1 MHPAYSVILFTTMSG
16 AGYGLLIW
24 LSALGLAGALPPTRT
39 LGFFAFGLAFALIGG
54 GLMSS
59 TAHLGRPE
67 RAWRAFSQWRSSWLS
82 REGVLAVASFVPA
95 GLLAINWIFYESFS
109 PALAWATIA
118 LSLATVY
125 ATGMI
130 YQSLPTIRAWHNPLV
145 TPIYL
150 VLAIATGG
158 VIALFFLRAAELQ
171 AARPSLVAI
180 AMLLAAAALKWS
192 YWTGIDSAQ
201 RTYTAGAATGLGQFG
216 KVRMLISPHSTAN
229 YVMREMGYSVGRRH
243 ANKLRRTALWVGLI
257 APALLTALSLYAPAG
272 TEIALAL
279 LAVAAMAFGIITE
292 RWLFFAEAEHV
303 VNVYYGAEAA

>member
-24 LSALGLAGALPPTRT
+24 LAALGLTGVLPPTRT
-39 LGFFAFGLAFALIGG
+39 LGFFAFGLAFALIGI

-82 REGVLAVASFVPA
+82 REGVLAVASFAPA
-95 GLLAINWIFYESFS
+95 GLLAINWIFYETFS

-125 ATGMI
+125 STGMI

-150 VLAIATGG
+150 ALAIATGG
-158 VIALFFLRAAELQ
+158 VIAMLFLRAAELP
-171 AARPSLVAI
+171 AERSALVTI
-180 AMLLAAAALKWS
+180 ALLFASAALKWS

-201 RTYTAGAATGLGQFG
+201 RTLTAGNATGLGHFG
-216 KVRMLISPHSTAN
+216 TVRMLVSPHSTAN
-229 YVMREMGYSVGRRH
+229 YVMREMGYSVGRKH
-243 ANKLRRTALWVGLI
+243 AEKLRRVALWVGFV
-257 APALLTALSLYAPAG
+257 APALLTALSLVAPPG

-279 LAVAAMAFGIITE
+279 LAVAAMAFGILTE

-303 VNVYYGAEAA
+303 VNVFYGAQAA